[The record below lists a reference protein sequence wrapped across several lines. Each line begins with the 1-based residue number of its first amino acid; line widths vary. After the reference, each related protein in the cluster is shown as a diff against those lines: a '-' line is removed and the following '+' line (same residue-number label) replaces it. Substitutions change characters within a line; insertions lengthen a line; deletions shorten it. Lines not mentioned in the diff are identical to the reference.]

1 MVELILSGVGLITLP
16 ILVQAYRRINA
27 TRALLCSEME
37 EKGLHYNDEELRR
50 MGDRAPEFQYTL

>member
-1 MVELILSGVGLITLP
+1 MVELILSAVGLITLP
-16 ILVQAYRRINA
+16 ILVLAYRRINA

-50 MGDRAPEFQYTL
+50 MGDRAP